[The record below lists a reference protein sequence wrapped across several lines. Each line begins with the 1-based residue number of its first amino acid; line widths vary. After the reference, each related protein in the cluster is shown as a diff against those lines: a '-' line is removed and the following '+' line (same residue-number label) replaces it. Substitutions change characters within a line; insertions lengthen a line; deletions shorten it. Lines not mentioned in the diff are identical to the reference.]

1 MALESERSEEYALP
15 PRALAGSRR
24 AADGARSGRGQ
35 SGAAADPAA
44 DPATGAAT
52 GAIRAIG
59 NTIGRTLGGT
69 RDAASGLKDAA
80 SGLAERISRSSEGP
94 IPDTIRGAAGATWAA
109 LVRWFKRQP
118 VVRFVAGSLLR
129 RILVSNLLGFSIF
142 LIGIL
147 YLGWVNTWLID
158 AKVDALTSQ
167 GKIIAD
173 AIAANATIVRESI
186 VVDPK
191 KLAGEQEQPRV
202 TDDGLEDLELSI
214 HPEEVTPIV
223 RKLIQPTNTRARI
236 YTRDGTLI
244 IDTSRSLASLTA
256 GMHHLQPQ
264 SAAHKKP
271 QNFWTKLT
279 RYLFKEPL
287 PIYQEIDDANGL
299 AYPEVREVITGKERS
314 MLLLNKKGEQ
324 IVSVAVPIRRFN
336 QVQGVLLLSTRP
348 GQIDKILREERRVI
362 LVLAA
367 IALLASVVTSLLLAR
382 TVAGPMRR
390 LSAAADQLSRNIAAR
405 EQLPALSGRSDEV
418 GQMAGAFQAMTNA
431 LYRRIEASEK
441 FAADVAH
448 ELKNPLTAARS
459 TAEALGYAKN
469 DAERDHLVQQIQG
482 ELKRL
487 NRLITDVSN
496 ASRLDAELARKEM
509 RPVDLPLLLHNVVA
523 IFRDIL
529 GDDSRK
535 VVLADNREPHPG
547 AFTVD
552 GDEGRLGQVITNLV
566 DNAISFSPEGAT
578 VTVGLRNA
586 LRTVEIVVEDE
597 GPGIPADRLDIIFD
611 RFYSDRPATDTSRGK
626 NSGLGLSIS
635 REIIHAH
642 GGEIIAQNRYD
653 AGDNKERP
661 TGARF
666 IVRLPVAAQTQRGG
680 SASGRRI

>member
-1 MALESERSEEYALP
+1 MALESERSEEYALS
-15 PRALAGSRR
+15 PRALAGLRR
-24 AADGARSGRGQ
+24 AAEGLR
-35 SGAAADPAA
+35 SGAARLGNASRS
-44 DPATGAAT
+44 
-52 GAIRAIG
+52 AI
-59 NTIGRTLGGT
+59 T
-69 RDAASGLKDAA
+69 RAASAA
-80 SGLAERISRSSEGP
+80 SGLAKRISLTRIDTSG
-94 IPDTIRGAAGATWAA
+94 IPGALKGAASGTSGA

-129 RILVSNLLGFSIF
+129 RILVSNLIGFFIF

-158 AKVDALTSQ
+158 AKVDALTTQ

-173 AIAANATIVRESI
+173 AIAANATIERGSI
-186 VVDPK
+186 IVDPK
-191 KLAGEQEQPRV
+191 KLLDGQPPP
-202 TDDGLEDLELSI
+202 THLADDGLEDLELSI

-223 RKLIQPTNTRARI
+223 RKLIQPTDTRARI

-244 IDTSRSLASLTA
+244 IDTARSLASLTA
-256 GMHHLQPQ
+256 GMHHVQ
-264 SAAHKKP
+264 SVASDHHKKP

-287 PIYQEIDDANGL
+287 PVYQEIDDANGL
-299 AYPEVREVITGKERS
+299 AYPEVRDVITGTERS

-324 IVSVAVPIRRFN
+324 IVSVAIPIRRFD

-362 LVLAA
+362 LILGA

-390 LSAAADQLSRNIAAR
+390 LSAAAEQVSRNIAAR
-405 EQLPALSGRSDEV
+405 AQLPALSGRSDEV
-418 GQMAGAFQAMTNA
+418 GQMAGAFQSMTNA
-431 LYRRIEASEK
+431 LYKRIEASEK

-459 TAEALGYAKN
+459 TAESLGLAKTE
-469 DAERDHLVQQIQG
+469 DERDHLVQQIQG

-509 RPVDLPLLLHNVVA
+509 RPIELPVMLRNVVM

-529 GDDSRK
+529 GDDSRR
-535 VVLADNREPHPG
+535 VVLVDGSEPYAG

-552 GDEGRLGQVITNLV
+552 GDEGRLGQVLTNLV
-566 DNAISFSPEGAT
+566 DNAVSFSPEGGT
-578 VTVGLRNA
+578 VTVSLRA
-586 LRTVEIVVEDE
+586 APRAVEILIEDE
-597 GPGIPADRLDIIFD
+597 GPGIPEDRLEIIFD
-611 RFYSDRPATDTSRGK
+611 RFYSDRPATDNSRGK

-635 REIIHAH
+635 REIVHAH
-642 GGEIIAQNRYD
+642 GGVIIAQNRY
-653 AGDNKERP
+653 AGRAGPEEP
-661 TGARF
+661 PAGARF

-680 SASGRRI
+680 SASGRRS